1 MPTRVRRSSGA
12 ASREGRE
19 GPSTNAPEE
28 SLEAIRRAMVA
39 ACRDMVAH
47 GLTQGTSGN
56 IGVRW
61 RDGLLVT
68 PSGVPYDEMTPEE
81 MVFVGADGRTEGRLA
96 PTSEWRIHSAV
107 LAARPELG
115 AVVHAHPT
123 YATAL
128 AMHGRTI
135 PAAHYMIAAAGGPTI
150 RCAPYATYGTQE
162 LSDRV
167 VEALEGRTACLLANH
182 GLLAAGPTLQRALW
196 LAVEVETLARQYII
210 ALQLGAPA
218 ILPDDEIARVV
229 EKFKGYG
236 PRDTE

>member
-1 MPTRVRRSSGA
+1 MPARADRPAGA
-12 ASREGRE
+12 ASRDDAAR
-19 GPSTNAPEE
+19 PSANAPGE
-28 SLEAIRRAMVA
+28 SLKATRRAMVA
-39 ACRDMVAH
+39 ACRDLVAQ

-68 PSGVPYDEMTPEE
+68 PSGVPYDAMAPKD
-81 MVFVGADGRTEGRLA
+81 MVFVGPDGRTKGRLA
-96 PTSEWRIHSAV
+96 PSSEWRIHADV

-128 AMHGRTI
+128 AMHGRAI

-150 RCAPYATYGTQE
+150 RCAPYATYGTQD
-162 LSDRV
+162 LSDHA
-167 VEALEGRTACLLANH
+167 VEALAGRTACLLANH

-196 LAVEVETLARQYII
+196 LAVEVETLARQYVV
-210 ALQLGAPA
+210 ALQLGEPA

-229 EKFKGYG
+229 EKFKSYG
-236 PRDTE
+236 PRAT